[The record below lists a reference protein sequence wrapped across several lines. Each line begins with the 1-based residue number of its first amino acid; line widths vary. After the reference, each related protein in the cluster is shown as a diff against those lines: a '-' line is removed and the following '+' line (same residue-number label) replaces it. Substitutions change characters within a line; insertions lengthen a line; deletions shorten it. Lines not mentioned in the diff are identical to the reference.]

1 MLPTL
6 TVVRLVKE
14 EVILT
19 AEQPGCLVVLTS
31 ELQTGHRPAAEI
43 TGGVRHSHHTLRHS
57 S

>member
-1 MLPTL
+1 MLSTL
-6 TVVRLVKE
+6 TLVRLVKE

-43 TGGVRHSHHTLRHS
+43 TGGVRHSHHTLRHNS
-57 S
+57 